1 MNTRARLAIFDLDNT
16 LLAGDS
22 DYLWGQFL
30 VERGLVDGESYAREN
45 ARYYDAYRAGT
56 LDIQEFLR
64 FALRPLR
71 EHGLAALQAW
81 RRHFLAEKILPI
93 IPPATRELLA
103 LHRARGDTL
112 LIITATNRF
121 VTEPIAAELGVPN
134 LLATDPELKDG
145 RYTGELAG
153 IPCFREGKVERL
165 QQWLAESGR
174 SFAARW
180 FYSDSHNDLPLLER
194 VEYPVAVDPDPELEG
209 VARELGWPIV
219 SLRRETGAA
228 VFARTAQA
236 ERS

>member
-1 MNTRARLAIFDLDNT
+1 MNAPARLAIFDLDNT

-56 LDIQEFLR
+56 LDIQEFLH

-71 EHGLAALQAW
+71 EHSLAALQAW

-93 IPPATRELLA
+93 ILPAARELLA
-103 LHRARGDTL
+103 LHCARGDTL

-145 RYTGELAG
+145 RYTGEVAG

-165 QQWLAESGR
+165 RLWLKEHGQG
-174 SFAARW
+174 FAARW

-219 SLRRETGAA
+219 SLRRETGAE
-228 VFARTAQA
+228 VFARATTTK
-236 ERS
+236 